1 MTHFSLLVAIF
12 ILITLDVSSSRLH
25 RQQLHWRMSTTKL
38 SATSTVLPITK
49 VTVPVVTSS
58 TGFDI
63 SISERTTT
71 CLDFAFVLEC
81 LRNVTVTVLGA
92 ELATQR
98 EAQNVDEANMGY
110 ARVDELFPHIGFIP
124 LRTSMNVWP
133 ILRAIEMNTSP
144 PEREDLASFAEN
156 VESLDEVREY
166 FKSNRQQLSLFDDM
180 VAQLLLP
187 DDLTA
192 TFKGSFDD
200 DSNLNAEKYPELGK
214 LRQKAEVLRGRII
227 QTLQTL
233 LRSQDM
239 KEKVVYNI
247 TFILSMHSNTLS
259 QYFYMFLTHSLFTH
273 NDLAAYGLPSSVSTT
288 KKLSDK

>member
-1 MTHFSLLVAIF
+1 
-12 ILITLDVSSSRLH
+12 
-25 RQQLHWRMSTTKL
+25 MSTTKL
-38 SATSTVLPITK
+38 SATSSVLPTTK
-49 VTVPVVTSS
+49 VSLPVVASN
-58 TGFDI
+58 GFDI

-81 LRNVTVTVLGA
+81 LQNVTITVLGA
-92 ELATQR
+92 ELSGQR

-124 LRTSMNVWP
+124 LRTAMNVWP

-144 PEREDLASFAEN
+144 PERDDLASFAEN
-156 VESLDEVREY
+156 VESLDEVRTY
-166 FKSNRQQLSLFDDM
+166 FKNNRDQLSLFDDM

-187 DDLTA
+187 EDLTA

-214 LRQKAEVLRGRII
+214 LRQQAEVLRGRII

-239 KEKVVYNI
+239 KEKVANNI
-247 TFILSMHSNTLS
+247 HTLNLSEPCNTLTTS
-259 QYFYMFLTHSLFTH
+259 PHIFLTHPLKTPHTFFHTQ
-273 NDLAAYGLPSSVSTT
+273 
-288 KKLSDK
+288 